1 MLHSLRSLL
10 CASLKAAADDQDL
23 ADSNNNGV
31 VSFAELVA
39 VFEIESLRS
48 PALRRWVEA
57 QTAVA
62 DAVAEAADASGE
74 MTGAATKIQAVQR
87 GKAARKERED
97 NQLRVEEAHTKYDE
111 WRASSPDGAGEG

>member
-1 MLHSLRSLL
+1 M
-10 CASLKAAADDQDL
+10 
-23 ADSNNNGV
+23 
-31 VSFAELVA
+31 
-39 VFEIESLRS
+39 
-48 PALRRWVEA
+48 
-57 QTAVA
+57 
-62 DAVAEAADASGE
+62 AEAADASGE

>member
-1 MLHSLRSLL
+1 MNSA
-10 CASLKAAADDQDL
+10 CVAAVRLSEGCVSDDQDL
-23 ADSNNNGV
+23 ADSNHNGV

-111 WRASSPDGAGEG
+111 WRASSPDGAGAG